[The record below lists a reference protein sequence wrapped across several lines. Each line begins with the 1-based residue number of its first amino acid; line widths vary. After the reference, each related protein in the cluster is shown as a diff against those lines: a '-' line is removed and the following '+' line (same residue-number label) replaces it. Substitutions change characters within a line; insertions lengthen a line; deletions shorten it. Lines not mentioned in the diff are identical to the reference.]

1 MSLTTRRTI
10 LKGLAGAGAAAAVSG
25 FPFVNRLAL
34 GQQSLKLGVV
44 VPQTGP
50 MALEAQEMLAA
61 TQIAV
66 EDVNADGGVMGR
78 KVETVIR
85 DSEFKPEVAKRKATE
100 LVEVEKAPFLVG
112 AIVGFEGIAMA
123 EVGCKNDV
131 IVSFF
136 GQNFLTVKGKMCKY
150 QFGNNLSPYQTAAAA
165 AHFVTEQKM
174 GKKWHMLANN
184 YSWPQMF
191 ERAYSLVAKQVGAD
205 WTGVTWAP
213 LGTRDFLPFLPKVA
227 AAKADVVFIT
237 TWAADQVACAK
248 QVQEFGLAKQA
259 RVIHSITE
267 LTFAEAAGAGVYDG
281 FYSGMPWYWHLKDK
295 YPAAKKYYDRHLA
308 LRKRAL
314 VMGPDCGTAILD
326 GVPLGFA
333 NAVRRGPIGL
343 AGASGT
349 GLQQVVC
356 LIDRLGMGISQAIGV
371 GGRDLDERI
380 GGLMMLAAL
389 DRLADD
395 SGTTVIVLISKPP
408 SPLGA
413 KAASRKPRK
422 VRLSVYWAL

>member
-1 MSLTTRRTI
+1 MTQTTRRTI
-10 LKGLAGAGAAAAVSG
+10 LKGLAGAGAATAVSG

-34 GQQSLKLGVV
+34 GQQPIKLGVV
-44 VPQTGP
+44 IPQTGP

-78 KVETVIR
+78 KVDLVVR

-100 LVEVEKAPFLVG
+100 LVEVEKAAFLVG

-131 IVSFF
+131 IVSFY

-150 QFGNNLSPYQTAAAA
+150 QFGNNLTPYQTAAAA
-165 AHFVTEQKM
+165 ARFVDAQKM

-191 ERAYSLVAKQVGAD
+191 ERAYSLVAKQVGAE

-248 QVQEFGLAKQA
+248 QVQEFGLARQA
-259 RVIHSITE
+259 QVIHSITE
-267 LTFAEAAGAGVYDG
+267 LTFAEAAGKGVYEN

-295 YPAAKKYYDRHLA
+295 YPAAKKYYDRHYA
-308 LRKRAL
+308 LRKRAPSGYTASTYSTVRVL
-314 VMGPDCGTAILD
+314 LDTAREVKSLDTEKVTRALEGRKFQYLKGPEEIRACDHVNIQEVFLCKGKSAAAMKDAWDFYDI
-326 GVPLGFA
+326 V
-333 NAVRRGPIGL
+333 
-343 AGASGT
+343 
-349 GLQQVVC
+349 
-356 LIDRLGMGISQAIGV
+356 QAV
-371 GGRDLDERI
+371 GGE
-380 GGLMMLAAL
+380 
-389 DRLADD
+389 
-395 SGTTVIVLISKPP
+395 IVAESCEGEGFDPKKP
-408 SPLGA
+408 
-413 KAASRKPRK
+413 
-422 VRLSVYWAL
+422 LSQQI

>member
-1 MSLTTRRTI
+1 MSHATRRTV
-10 LKGLAGAGAAAAVSG
+10 LKGLAGVGAATAVSG

-34 GQQSLKLGVV
+34 GQQPIKLGVV
-44 VPQTGP
+44 IPQTGP
-50 MALEAQEMLAA
+50 MALESQEMLAA

-66 EDVNADGGVMGR
+66 EDVNAEGGVLGR
-78 KVETVIR
+78 KIELVVR

-100 LVEVEKAPFLVG
+100 LVEVEKAAFLVG

-150 QFGNNLSPYQTAAAA
+150 QFGNNLTPYQTAAAA
-165 AHFVTEQKM
+165 ARFVDAQKL

-191 ERAYSLVAKQVGAD
+191 ERAYSLVAKQVGAE

-259 RVIHSITE
+259 HVIHSITE
-267 LTFAEAAGAGVYDG
+267 LTFAEAAGKGVYEN

-295 YPAAKKYYDRHLA
+295 YPAAKKYYDRHYA
-308 LRKRAL
+308 LRKRAPSGYTASTYSTVRVL
-314 VMGPDCGTAILD
+314 LDTAREVKSLDTDKVTRALEGRKFQYLKGPEEIRACDHVNIQEVYLCKGKSAAAMKDAWDFYDI
-326 GVPLGFA
+326 V
-333 NAVRRGPIGL
+333 
-343 AGASGT
+343 
-349 GLQQVVC
+349 
-356 LIDRLGMGISQAIGV
+356 QAV
-371 GGRDLDERI
+371 GGDVVAESCEGEGFDPK
-380 GGLMMLAAL
+380 
-389 DRLADD
+389 
-395 SGTTVIVLISKPP
+395 KP
-408 SPLGA
+408 
-413 KAASRKPRK
+413 
-422 VRLSVYWAL
+422 LSQQI

>member
-1 MSLTTRRTI
+1 MLETTRRTM
-10 LKGLAGAGAAAAVSG
+10 LKGLVGAGAATAVSG

-34 GQQSLKLGVV
+34 GQQALKVGVV
-44 VPQTGP
+44 VPMTGP

-66 EDVNADGGVMGR
+66 DDVNAEGGVMGR
-78 KVETVIR
+78 KVELVIR

-100 LVEVEKAPFLVG
+100 LIEVEKAAFLVG

-131 IVSFF
+131 IVSFY

-150 QFGNNLSPYQTAAAA
+150 QFGNNLTPYQTAAAA
-165 AHFVTEQKM
+165 AHFVNQQKM

-191 ERAYSLVAKQVGAD
+191 ERAYSLVAKQVGAE

-237 TWAADQVACAK
+237 TWAADQVSCAK

-259 RVIHSITE
+259 QVINSITE
-267 LTFAEAAGAGVYDG
+267 LTFAEAAGKGVYENT
-281 FYSGMPWYWHLKDK
+281 YAGMPWYWSLKDQ
-295 YPAAKKYYDRHLA
+295 YPAAKKYYDRHYA
-308 LRKRAL
+308 LRKRAPSGYTASTYSTVRVL
-314 VMGPDCGTAILD
+314 LDTAREVKSIETDKVTRALEGRKFQYLKGPEQI
-326 GVPLGFA
+326 
-333 NAVRRGPIGL
+333 RGCDHVNIQDVYLCKGKSA
-343 AGASGT
+343 AGMKDAWDYFEI
-349 GLQQVVC
+349 V
-356 LIDRLGMGISQAIGV
+356 QAV
-371 GGRDLDERI
+371 GGESTAESCEGEGFDPK
-380 GGLMMLAAL
+380 
-389 DRLADD
+389 
-395 SGTTVIVLISKPP
+395 KP
-408 SPLGA
+408 
-413 KAASRKPRK
+413 
-422 VRLSVYWAL
+422 LSQQI

>member
-1 MSLTTRRTI
+1 MSHATRRAV
-10 LKGLAGAGAAAAVSG
+10 LKGLTGLGAAASVSG

-34 GQQSLKLGVV
+34 GQQPIKLGVV

-50 MALEAQEMLAA
+50 MALESQEMLAA

-66 EDVNADGGVMGR
+66 EDVNADGGVVGR
-78 KVETVIR
+78 KVEMVVR

-100 LVEVEKAPFLVG
+100 LVEVEKAAFLVG

-150 QFGNNLSPYQTAAAA
+150 QFGNNLTPYQTAAAA
-165 AHFVTEQKM
+165 ARFVDAQKM

-191 ERAYSLVAKQVGAD
+191 ERAYSLVAKQVGAE

-248 QVQEFGLAKQA
+248 QVQEFGLAKQSQ
-259 RVIHSITE
+259 VIHSITE
-267 LTFAEAAGAGVYDG
+267 LTFAEAAGKGVYEN

-308 LRKRAL
+308 LRKRAPSGYTASTYSTVRVL
-314 VMGPDCGTAILD
+314 LDTAREVKSLDTDKVTRALEGRKFQYLKGPEEIRACDH
-326 GVPLGFA
+326 V
-333 NAVRRGPIGL
+333 N
-343 AGASGT
+343 
-349 GLQQVVC
+349 LQEVYLCKGKSAAAMKDAWDFYDIV
-356 LIDRLGMGISQAIGV
+356 QAV
-371 GGRDLDERI
+371 GGDMVAETCEGEGFDPK
-380 GGLMMLAAL
+380 
-389 DRLADD
+389 
-395 SGTTVIVLISKPP
+395 KP
-408 SPLGA
+408 
-413 KAASRKPRK
+413 
-422 VRLSVYWAL
+422 LSAQI

>member
-1 MSLTTRRTI
+1 MSQTTRRTM
-10 LKGLAGAGAAAAVSG
+10 LKGLAAVGAGVTVSG
-25 FPFVNRLAL
+25 VPFVNRLAL
-34 GQQSLKLGVV
+34 GQQPIKLGVV

-50 MALEAQEMLAA
+50 MALESQEMLAA

-78 KVETVIR
+78 KVEMVVR

-100 LVEVEKAPFLVG
+100 LIEVEKAPFLVG

-150 QFGNNLSPYQTAAAA
+150 QFGNNLTPYQTAAAA
-165 AHFVTEQKM
+165 ARFVDAQKL

-191 ERAYSLVAKQVGAD
+191 ERAYSLGAKQVGAE

-248 QVQEFGLAKQA
+248 QVQEFGLARQSQ
-259 RVIHSITE
+259 VIHSITE
-267 LTFAEAAGAGVYDG
+267 LTFAEAAGKGVYEG
-281 FYSGMPWYWHLKDK
+281 FYSGMPWYWHLRDK
-295 YPAAKKYYDRHLA
+295 FPAARKYYDRHYA
-308 LRKRAL
+308 LRKRAPGGYTASTYSTVRVL
-314 VMGPDCGTAILD
+314 LDTAREVKSTDTDKVTRALEGRKFQYLKGPEEIRACDHVNIQDVYLC
-326 GVPLGFA
+326 
-333 NAVRRGPIGL
+333 RGKSAAAMKDAWDFFDI
-343 AGASGT
+343 
-349 GLQQVVC
+349 V
-356 LIDRLGMGISQAIGV
+356 QAV
-371 GGRDLDERI
+371 GGDVVAESCEGEGFDPK
-380 GGLMMLAAL
+380 
-389 DRLADD
+389 
-395 SGTTVIVLISKPP
+395 KP
-408 SPLGA
+408 
-413 KAASRKPRK
+413 
-422 VRLSVYWAL
+422 LSQQI

>member
-1 MSLTTRRTI
+1 MSQTTRRTI
-10 LKGLAGAGAAAAVSG
+10 LKRLAAAGAVTTVSG

-34 GQQSLKLGVV
+34 GQQPLKLGVV

-66 EDVNADGGVMGR
+66 EDVNAEGGVLGR
-78 KVETVIR
+78 KVEMVVR

-131 IVSFF
+131 IVCFF

-150 QFGNNLSPYQTAAAA
+150 QFGNNLTPYQTAAAA
-165 AHFVTEQKM
+165 ARFVDAQKL

-191 ERAYSLVAKQVGAD
+191 ERAYSLVAKQVGAE

-248 QVQEFGLAKQA
+248 QVQEFGLAKHSQ
-259 RVIHSITE
+259 VIHSITE
-267 LTFAEAAGAGVYDG
+267 LTFAEAAGKGVYEN
-281 FYSGMPWYWHLKDK
+281 FYSGMPWYWHLRDK
-295 YPAAKKYYDRHLA
+295 FPAARKYYDRHYA
-308 LRKRAL
+308 LRKRAPGGYTASTYSTVRVL
-314 VMGPDCGTAILD
+314 LDTAREVKSTDTDKVTRALEGRKFQYLKGPEEIRACDHVNIQDVYLC
-326 GVPLGFA
+326 
-333 NAVRRGPIGL
+333 RGKS
-343 AGASGT
+343 ASAMKDAWDFFDI
-349 GLQQVVC
+349 V
-356 LIDRLGMGISQAIGV
+356 QAV
-371 GGRDLDERI
+371 GGEVVAESCEGEGFDPK
-380 GGLMMLAAL
+380 
-389 DRLADD
+389 
-395 SGTTVIVLISKPP
+395 KP
-408 SPLGA
+408 
-413 KAASRKPRK
+413 
-422 VRLSVYWAL
+422 LSQQI

>member
-1 MSLTTRRTI
+1 MIDTTRRAV
-10 LKGLAGAGAAAAVSG
+10 LKGLAGAAGAALVTG
-25 FPFVNRLAL
+25 FPFVNRLAR
-34 GQQSLKLGVV
+34 GEQPIKVGVV

-61 TQIAV
+61 TQIAI
-66 EDVNADGGVMGR
+66 EDINADGGVLGR

-100 LVEVEKAPFLVG
+100 LVEVEKAAFLVG

-165 AHFVTEQKM
+165 AHFVDEQKM

-227 AAKADVVFIT
+227 ATKADVVFIT

-248 QVQEFGLAKQA
+248 QVQEFGLAKQS

-267 LTFAEAAGAGVYDG
+267 LTFAEAAGKGVYEG

-295 YPAAKKYYDRHLA
+295 YPAAARYYDKHFA
-308 LRKRAL
+308 LRKRAPGGYTASTYSTVRVL
-314 VMGPDCGTAILD
+314 LETARDAKSLDTAKVARALEGRKFQHLKGPEQIRACDHVNIQEVFLCRGKSASAMKDAWDFFEIVQAVSGEATAESCEGEGFD
-326 GVPLGFA
+326 PKKPL
-333 NAVRRGPIGL
+333 
-343 AGASGT
+343 S
-349 GLQQVVC
+349 QQ
-356 LIDRLGMGISQAIGV
+356 I
-371 GGRDLDERI
+371 
-380 GGLMMLAAL
+380 
-389 DRLADD
+389 
-395 SGTTVIVLISKPP
+395 
-408 SPLGA
+408 
-413 KAASRKPRK
+413 
-422 VRLSVYWAL
+422 

>member
-1 MSLTTRRTI
+1 MGHATRRTV
-10 LKGLAGAGAAAAVSG
+10 LKGLAGVGAATAVSG
-25 FPFVNRLAL
+25 FPLVNRLAL
-34 GQQSLKLGVV
+34 GQQPIKLGVV
-44 VPQTGP
+44 IPQTGP
-50 MALEAQEMLAA
+50 MALESQEMLAA

-66 EDVNADGGVMGR
+66 EDVNADGGVLGR
-78 KVETVIR
+78 KIELVVR

-100 LVEVEKAPFLVG
+100 LVEVEKAAFLVG

-150 QFGNNLSPYQTAAAA
+150 QFGNNLTPYQTAAAA
-165 AHFVTEQKM
+165 ARFVDAQKM

-191 ERAYSLVAKQVGAD
+191 ERAYSLVAKQVGAE

-248 QVQEFGLAKQA
+248 QVQEFGLARQA
-259 RVIHSITE
+259 HVIHSITE
-267 LTFAEAAGAGVYDG
+267 LTFAEAAGKGVYEN

-295 YPAAKKYYDRHLA
+295 YPAAKKYYDRHYA
-308 LRKRAL
+308 IRKRAPSGYTASTYSTVRVL
-314 VMGPDCGTAILD
+314 LDTAREVKSLDTDKVTRALEGRKFQYLKGPEEIRACDHVNIQEVYLCKGKSAAAMKDAWDFYDI
-326 GVPLGFA
+326 V
-333 NAVRRGPIGL
+333 
-343 AGASGT
+343 
-349 GLQQVVC
+349 
-356 LIDRLGMGISQAIGV
+356 QAV
-371 GGRDLDERI
+371 GGDVVAESCEGEGFDPK
-380 GGLMMLAAL
+380 
-389 DRLADD
+389 
-395 SGTTVIVLISKPP
+395 KP
-408 SPLGA
+408 
-413 KAASRKPRK
+413 
-422 VRLSVYWAL
+422 LSQQI

>member
-1 MSLTTRRTI
+1 MGHATRRTV
-10 LKGLAGAGAAAAVSG
+10 LKGLAGVGAATAVSG

-34 GQQSLKLGVV
+34 GQQPIKLGVV
-44 VPQTGP
+44 IPQTGP
-50 MALEAQEMLAA
+50 MALESQEMLAA

-66 EDVNADGGVMGR
+66 EDVNAEGGVMGR
-78 KVETVIR
+78 KIELVVR

-100 LVEVEKAPFLVG
+100 LVEVEKAAFLVG

-150 QFGNNLSPYQTAAAA
+150 QFGNNLTPYQTAAAA
-165 AHFVTEQKM
+165 ARFVDAQKL

-191 ERAYSLVAKQVGAD
+191 ERAYSLVAKQVGAE

-248 QVQEFGLAKQA
+248 QVQEFGLARQA
-259 RVIHSITE
+259 HVIHSITE
-267 LTFAEAAGAGVYDG
+267 LTFAEAAGKGVYEN

-295 YPAAKKYYDRHLA
+295 YPAAKKYYDRHYA
-308 LRKRAL
+308 LRKRAPSGYTASTYSTVRVL
-314 VMGPDCGTAILD
+314 LDTAREVKSLDTDKVTRALEGRKFQYLKGPEEIRACDHVNIQEVYLCKGKSAAAMKDAWDFYDI
-326 GVPLGFA
+326 V
-333 NAVRRGPIGL
+333 
-343 AGASGT
+343 
-349 GLQQVVC
+349 
-356 LIDRLGMGISQAIGV
+356 QAV
-371 GGRDLDERI
+371 GGDVVAESCEGEGFDPK
-380 GGLMMLAAL
+380 
-389 DRLADD
+389 
-395 SGTTVIVLISKPP
+395 KP
-408 SPLGA
+408 
-413 KAASRKPRK
+413 
-422 VRLSVYWAL
+422 LSQQI

>member
-1 MSLTTRRTI
+1 MILTTRRSI
-10 LKGLAGAGAAAAVSG
+10 LKGLVGAGAATAVSG
-25 FPFVNRLAL
+25 FPSVNRLAL
-34 GQQSLKLGVV
+34 GEQPLKLGVV
-44 VPQTGP
+44 VPMTGP

-78 KVETVIR
+78 KVWLVTR

-123 EVGCKNDV
+123 EVGCKNEV

-150 QFGNNLSPYQTAAAA
+150 QFGNNLSPYQTAAAS
-165 AHFVTEQKM
+165 AHFVAQQKM

-184 YSWPQMF
+184 YSWPQML

-248 QVQEFGLAKQA
+248 QVQEFGLAKQSH
-259 RVIHSITE
+259 VIHSITE
-267 LTFAEAAGAGVYDG
+267 LTFAEAAGKGVYEN

-295 YPAAKKYYDRHLA
+295 YPAAKTYYDRHFA
-308 LRKRAL
+308 LRKRAPGGYTASTYSTVRVL
-314 VMGPDCGTAILD
+314 LDTAREVKSVDTEKVTQALEGRKFQHLKGPEQIRACDHVNIQDVYLCKGKSAAAMKNDWDFFDIVQ
-326 GVPLGFA
+326 GVSGELTSESCESEGFDPKKPL
-333 NAVRRGPIGL
+333 
-343 AGASGT
+343 S
-349 GLQQVVC
+349 QQ
-356 LIDRLGMGISQAIGV
+356 S
-371 GGRDLDERI
+371 
-380 GGLMMLAAL
+380 
-389 DRLADD
+389 
-395 SGTTVIVLISKPP
+395 
-408 SPLGA
+408 
-413 KAASRKPRK
+413 
-422 VRLSVYWAL
+422 

>member
-1 MSLTTRRTI
+1 MSQTTRRAI
-10 LKGLAGAGAAAAVSG
+10 LKGLAGVGAAMAVTE
-25 FPFVNRLAL
+25 FPLVNRLAR
-34 GQQSLKLGVV
+34 GEQPLKLGVV

-66 EDVNADGGVMGR
+66 EDVNAAGGVMGR
-78 KVETVIR
+78 KVETVVR

-100 LVEVEKAPFLVG
+100 LIEVEKAPFLVG

-150 QFGNNLSPYQTAAAA
+150 QFGNNLTPYQTAAAA
-165 AHFVTEQKM
+165 ARFVDAQKM

-191 ERAYSLVAKQVGAD
+191 ERAYSLVAKQVGAE

-248 QVQEFGLAKQA
+248 QVQEFGLAKQS

-267 LTFAEAAGAGVYDG
+267 LTFAEAAGKGVYEG
-281 FYSGMPWYWHLKDK
+281 FYSGMPWYWQLKDK
-295 YPAAKKYYDRHLA
+295 YPAAARYYDKHFA
-308 LRKRAL
+308 LRKRAPGGYTASTYSTVRVL
-314 VMGPDCGTAILD
+314 LETARDVKSLDTEKVARALEGRKFQHLKGPEQIRACDHVNIQEAFLC
-326 GVPLGFA
+326 
-333 NAVRRGPIGL
+333 RGKSAAAMKDAWDFFEI
-343 AGASGT
+343 
-349 GLQQVVC
+349 V
-356 LIDRLGMGISQAIGV
+356 QAV
-371 GGRDLDERI
+371 GGEATAESCEGEGFDPK
-380 GGLMMLAAL
+380 
-389 DRLADD
+389 
-395 SGTTVIVLISKPP
+395 KP
-408 SPLGA
+408 LTQQI
-413 KAASRKPRK
+413 
-422 VRLSVYWAL
+422 

>member
-1 MSLTTRRTI
+1 VEANAMTQTTRRTI
-10 LKGLAGAGAAAAVSG
+10 LKTLAGTGAAAAVSA

-34 GQQSLKLGVV
+34 GQQPIKLGVV
-44 VPQTGP
+44 VPMTGP

-66 EDVNADGGVMGR
+66 EDVNAEGGIMGR
-78 KVETVIR
+78 NVQTVIR

-100 LVEVEKAPFLVG
+100 LIEVEKAPFLVG

-165 AHFVTEQKM
+165 ARFVDAQKM

-191 ERAYSLVAKQVGAD
+191 ERAYSLVAKEVGAE

-227 AAKADVVFIT
+227 ATKADVVFIT
-237 TWAADQVACAK
+237 TWAADQVSCAK
-248 QVQEFGLAKQA
+248 QVQEFGLAKQS

-267 LTFAEAAGAGVYDG
+267 LTFAEAAGAGVYDNC
-281 FYSGMPWYWHLKDK
+281 YSGMPWYWHLKDK
-295 YPAAKKYYDRHLA
+295 YPAAQKYYDRHFA
-308 LRKRAL
+308 LRKRAPGGYTASTYSTVRVL
-314 VMGPDCGTAILD
+314 LDTARDVKSLDTDKITRALEGRKFQYLKGPEQIRACDHVNLQEVYLCKGK
-326 GVPLGFA
+326 P
-333 NAVRRGPIGL
+333 
-343 AGASGT
+343 ASAMKNPWDFFD
-349 GLQQVVC
+349 VVQ
-356 LIDRLGMGISQAIGV
+356 SV
-371 GGRDLDERI
+371 GGEATAESCESEGFDPK
-380 GGLMMLAAL
+380 
-389 DRLADD
+389 
-395 SGTTVIVLISKPP
+395 KP
-408 SPLGA
+408 
-413 KAASRKPRK
+413 
-422 VRLSVYWAL
+422 LSTQI

>member
-10 LKGLAGAGAAAAVSG
+10 LKGLAGAGAATAVSG

-44 VPQTGP
+44 VPMTGP

-100 LVEVEKAPFLVG
+100 LIEVEKAAFLVG

-136 GQNFLTVKGKMCKY
+136 GQNFLTIKGKMCKY

-165 AHFVTEQKM
+165 AHFVAQQKM

-191 ERAYSLVAKQVGAD
+191 ERAYSLVAKQVGAE

-248 QVQEFGLAKQA
+248 QVQEFGLAKQSQ
-259 RVIHSITE
+259 VIHSITE
-267 LTFAEAAGAGVYDG
+267 LTFAEAAGKGVYEN
-281 FYSGMPWYWHLKDK
+281 FYAGMPWYWSLKDQ
-295 YPAAKKYYDRHLA
+295 YPAAKKYYDRHYA
-308 LRKRAL
+308 LRKRAPSGYTASTYSTVRVL
-314 VMGPDCGTAILD
+314 LETAREVKSLETDKVTRALEGRKFQHLKGPEQIRACDHVNIQDVYLCKGKSAAGMKD
-326 GVPLGFA
+326 GWDYFDIV
-333 NAVRRGPIGL
+333 
-343 AGASGT
+343 
-349 GLQQVVC
+349 
-356 LIDRLGMGISQAIGV
+356 QAV
-371 GGRDLDERI
+371 GGEATAESCEGEGFDPK
-380 GGLMMLAAL
+380 
-389 DRLADD
+389 
-395 SGTTVIVLISKPP
+395 KP
-408 SPLGA
+408 
-413 KAASRKPRK
+413 
-422 VRLSVYWAL
+422 LSQQI

>member
-1 MSLTTRRTI
+1 MIDTTRRAV
-10 LKGLAGAGAAAAVSG
+10 LKGLAGAAGAALVTG
-25 FPFVNRLAL
+25 FPFVNRLAR
-34 GQQSLKLGVV
+34 GEQPIKVGVV

-61 TQIAV
+61 TQIAI
-66 EDVNADGGVMGR
+66 EDINADGGVLGR

-100 LVEVEKAPFLVG
+100 LVEVEKAAFLVG

-150 QFGNNLSPYQTAAAA
+150 QFGNNLTPYQTAAAA
-165 AHFVTEQKM
+165 ARFVDAQKM

-248 QVQEFGLAKQA
+248 QVQEFGLAKQCH
-259 RVIHSITE
+259 VIHSITE
-267 LTFAEAAGAGVYDG
+267 LTFAEAAGKGVYEN
-281 FYSGMPWYWHLKDK
+281 FYSGMPWYWSLKDK
-295 YPAAKKYYDRHLA
+295 YPAAKTYYDRHFA
-308 LRKRAL
+308 LRKRAPGGYTASTYSTVRVL
-314 VMGPDCGTAILD
+314 LDTAREVKSLDTEKVTSALEGRKFQYLKGPEQIRACDHVNIQDVYLCKGKSAAAMKDNWDFFEI
-326 GVPLGFA
+326 V
-333 NAVRRGPIGL
+333 
-343 AGASGT
+343 
-349 GLQQVVC
+349 Q
-356 LIDRLGMGISQAIGV
+356 GV
-371 GGRDLDERI
+371 GGEVVAESCEGEGFDPK
-380 GGLMMLAAL
+380 
-389 DRLADD
+389 
-395 SGTTVIVLISKPP
+395 KP
-408 SPLGA
+408 
-413 KAASRKPRK
+413 
-422 VRLSVYWAL
+422 LSQQT

>member
-1 MSLTTRRTI
+1 MIHTTRRAV
-10 LKGLAGAGAAAAVSG
+10 LKGLAGAGGAALVTG
-25 FPFVNRLAL
+25 FPFVNRLAR
-34 GQQSLKLGVV
+34 GEQPIKVGVV

-61 TQIAV
+61 TQIAI
-66 EDVNADGGVMGR
+66 EDVNADGGVLGR

-100 LVEVEKAPFLVG
+100 LVEVEKASFLVG

-165 AHFVTEQKM
+165 AHFVDEQKM

-191 ERAYSLVAKQVGAD
+191 ERAYSLVAKQVGAE

-248 QVQEFGLAKQA
+248 QVQEFGLAKQS

-267 LTFAEAAGAGVYDG
+267 LTFAEAAGKGVYEG
-281 FYSGMPWYWHLKDK
+281 FYSGMPWYWQLKDK
-295 YPAAKKYYDRHLA
+295 YPAAARYYDKHFA
-308 LRKRAL
+308 LRKRAPGGYTASTYSTVRVL
-314 VMGPDCGTAILD
+314 LETARDVKSLDTEKVARALEGRKFQHLKGPEQIRACDHVNIQEAFLC
-326 GVPLGFA
+326 
-333 NAVRRGPIGL
+333 RGKSAAAMKDAWDFFEI
-343 AGASGT
+343 
-349 GLQQVVC
+349 V
-356 LIDRLGMGISQAIGV
+356 QAV
-371 GGRDLDERI
+371 GGEATAESCEGEGFDPK
-380 GGLMMLAAL
+380 
-389 DRLADD
+389 
-395 SGTTVIVLISKPP
+395 KP
-408 SPLGA
+408 LTQQI
-413 KAASRKPRK
+413 
-422 VRLSVYWAL
+422 